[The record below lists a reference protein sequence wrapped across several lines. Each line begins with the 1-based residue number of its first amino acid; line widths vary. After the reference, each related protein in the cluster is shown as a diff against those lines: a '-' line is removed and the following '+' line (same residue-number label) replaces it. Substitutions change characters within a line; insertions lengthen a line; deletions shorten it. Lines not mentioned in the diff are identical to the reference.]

1 MLPLGC
7 WIYPSLVSTVY
18 YMETGLNNAFYVATK
33 MLDLPEL
40 GTVYYM
46 VTRLNDA
53 FYVATRMLGLPELG
67 KYSVLYGN
75 QA

>member
-1 MLPLGC
+1 M
-7 WIYPSLVSTVY
+7 VTR
-18 YMETGLNNAFYVATK
+18 LNNAFYVATR

-40 GTVYYM
+40 
-46 VTRLNDA
+46 D
-53 FYVATRMLGLPELG
+53 